1 MAIRSFT
8 AIAVTSVGN
17 SEVAD
22 IFDTEDIRISYAVV
36 VTGTV
41 NYTVQHSL
49 DGLNFFDNSDNT
61 AQTTSQDGNYIF
73 PVRAVRVKYNS
84 GSGSFVFNL
93 RQSIT

>member
-1 MAIRSFT
+1 MAIRSFAT
-8 AIAVTSVGN
+8 TLAAVGN

-22 IFDTEDIRISYAVV
+22 IFDTVDIRISYAVV

-49 DGLNFFDNSDNT
+49 DGINFFDNSDNT
-61 AQTTSQDGNYIF
+61 AQTTSQDGNYVF
-73 PVRAVRVKYNS
+73 PIRAVRVKLNS
-84 GSGSFVFNL
+84 GSGSVVFNL

>member
-8 AIAVTSVGN
+8 SIAQVGVGDT
-17 SEVAD
+17 EIAD
-22 IFDTEDIRISYAVV
+22 IYDTEDIRVSYAVI

-49 DGLNFFDNSDNT
+49 DGINFFDNSDNT
-61 AQTTSQDGNYIF
+61 SQAVSADGNYIF
-73 PVRAVRVKYNS
+73 PIRAIKVKVNS
-84 GSGSFVFNL
+84 GTGSVVLNV

>member
-8 AIAVTSVGN
+8 AALSAVGN
-17 SEVAD
+17 SDVAD
-22 IFDTEDIRISYAVV
+22 IYDTEDIRISYAVI

-49 DGLNFFDNSDNT
+49 DGINFFDNADNT
-61 AQTTSQDGNYIF
+61 SKTTSNDGNYVF
-73 PVRAVRVKYNS
+73 PVRAVRVKINS
-84 GSGSFVFNL
+84 GAGSIVFNL

>member
-8 AIAVTSVGN
+8 TTQSAVGA

-22 IFDTEDIRISYAVV
+22 IYDTEDIRISYAVI

-49 DGLNFFDNSDNT
+49 DGENFFDNSDNT
-61 AQTTSQDGNYIF
+61 SQTTSQDGNYVF
-73 PVRAVRVKYNS
+73 PIRAVRVNINS
-84 GSGSFVFNL
+84 GSGSVVFNV

>member
-1 MAIRSFT
+1 MAIRSFA
-8 AIAVTSVGN
+8 AIAVTAVGN

-22 IFDTEDIRISYAVV
+22 IYDTEDIRISYAVV

-49 DGLNFFDNSDNT
+49 DGVNFFDNSDNT
-61 AQTTSQDGNYIF
+61 SQTTSQDGNYIF

-84 GSGSFVFNL
+84 GTGSFVFNL

>member
-8 AIAVTSVGN
+8 AIPVTAVGN

-49 DGLNFFDNSDNT
+49 DGINFFDNSDNT
-61 AQTTSQDGNYIF
+61 SQTTSQDGNYVF